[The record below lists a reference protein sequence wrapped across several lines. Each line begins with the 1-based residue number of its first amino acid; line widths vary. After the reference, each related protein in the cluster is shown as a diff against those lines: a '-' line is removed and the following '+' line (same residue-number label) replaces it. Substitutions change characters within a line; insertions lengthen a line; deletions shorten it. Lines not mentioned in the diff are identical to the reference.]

1 MAALLTVAHDG
12 NVRPMR
18 CACIDVGSNTTRLL
32 VAEPDGS
39 GGLREVL
46 ARRAFTRLGGGR
58 GPSGALDPRRVAAT
72 GAEVARQVLE
82 ARATGARAVHV
93 VATAAIRSAPNGE
106 AACAAIG
113 SAAGLEVRVLS
124 GEEEARL
131 AFRGA
136 TSALAR
142 TQAPGTA
149 GGPVAV
155 VDVGGGSTEV
165 VCGSAEH
172 GPVWLRS
179 LDVGSA
185 SLTERWIAGDPPTQ
199 AELASARAAAAA
211 AFARL
216 GAPGPAAAY
225 AVGGAATSLRRLG
238 GQDLGPAALARGLE
252 LLCADPVDRVAR
264 RHTLHPVRVRMLPAA
279 LVLLDAAGAALGV
292 PLRSGSGGLREGL
305 MLEHWRSLGIG

>member
-1 MAALLTVAHDG
+1 MAGLLTTAHDG
-12 NVRPMR
+12 NVRFMR

-32 VAEPDGS
+32 VAEPDGR

-46 ARRAFTRLGGGR
+46 ARRAFTRLGAGR
-58 GPSGALDPRRVAAT
+58 APSGALDPRRVAAT
-72 GAEVARQVLE
+72 AAEVGRQVLE
-82 ARATGARAVHV
+82 ARATGAGAVHV
-93 VATAAIRSAPNGE
+93 VATAAIRDAPNGA

-113 SAAGLEVRVLS
+113 AAAGQEVRVLS

-136 TSALAR
+136 TSTLGR
-142 TQAPGTA
+142 RDPETA

-165 VCGSAEH
+165 VCGSAAS

-179 LDVGSA
+179 LPVGSA
-185 SLTERWIAGDPPTQ
+185 TMTERWVAGDPPTRD
-199 AELASARAAAAA
+199 ELADLRGAAAD

-216 GAPGPAAAY
+216 GAPAPAAAY
-225 AVGGAATSLRRLG
+225 AVGGTATSLRRLV

-252 LLCADPVDRVAR
+252 LLCAAPVREITR
-264 RHTLHPVRVRMLPAA
+264 RHTLHPLRVRMLPAA
-279 LVLLDAAGAALGV
+279 LVLLEAAGAALAA

-305 MLEHWRSLGIG
+305 MLEHWHSLGIG

>member
-1 MAALLTVAHDG
+1 
-12 NVRPMR
+12 MR

-32 VAEPDGS
+32 VAEPDGR

-58 GPSGALDPRRVAAT
+58 AASGALDPRRSAAT
-72 GAEVARQVLE
+72 GAEVARQVRE
-82 ARATGARAVHV
+82 ARAAGARAVHV
-93 VATAAIRSAPNGE
+93 VATAAIRSAPNGV

-113 SAAGLEVRVLS
+113 EAAGLAVRGLS
-124 GEEEARL
+124 GGEEARL
-131 AFRGA
+131 AFHGA

-142 TQAPGTA
+142 QAPAAA

-165 VCGSAEH
+165 VCGSAGL

-179 LDVGSA
+179 LEIGSA
-185 SLTERWIAGDPPTQ
+185 SLTERCVAGDPPTQ
-199 AELASARAAAAA
+199 AELADLRAAAAA

-216 GAPGPAAAY
+216 GAPGASAAY
-225 AVGGAATSLRRLG
+225 AVGGAATSLRRLV
-238 GQDLGPAALARGLE
+238 GQDLGPAALAHGLE
-252 LLCADPVDRVAR
+252 LLCRDPVERVAR
-264 RHTLHPVRVRMLPAA
+264 RHTLHPERVRMLPAA

-305 MLEHWRSLGIG
+305 MLEQWRALGIG